1 MLGIWL
7 GFFAGAIHVIAG
19 PDHLAA
25 IAPLS
30 ARKGRGVA
38 LGFRWGLGHSGGV
51 LLVGLLA
58 LVFRD
63 LFPLEALSAWSE
75 RIVGVT
81 LVAIGLWGIHV
92 LKQDRL
98 HAHEHEHGTVKHVH
112 PHVHLQGS
120 NDSAHR
126 HSHAAWLIGVLHGF
140 AGSSHLFGVLP
151 AIAMPTVLEAG
162 LYLFS
167 FGVGTIVAMT
177 LFAAGIGR
185 ISRGPVFSRFGQ
197 PAVFGLCSVAAVACG
212 TYWIF
217 A

>member
-1 MLGIWL
+1 MLSVWL
-7 GFFAGAIHVIAG
+7 GFFAGAIHVVAG

-30 ARKGRGVA
+30 AREGRGAA
-38 LGFRWGLGHSGGV
+38 LGFRWGIGHSGGV

-58 LVFRD
+58 LIFRD
-63 LFPLEALSAWSE
+63 LFPLEALSEWSE

-92 LKQDRL
+92 LKQNRI
-98 HAHEHEHGTVKHVH
+98 HAHEHAHGAVKHVH
-112 PHVHLQGS
+112 PHVHFQDRDRS
-120 NDSAHR
+120 VHR

-151 AIAMPTVLEAG
+151 AIAMPTVWQAG
-162 LYLFS
+162 LYLLS
-167 FGVGTIVAMT
+167 FGVGTIAAMT
-177 LFAAGIGR
+177 LFASGIGR
-185 ISRGPVFSRFGQ
+185 ISRVPLFSRFG
-197 PAVFGLCSVAAVACG
+197 PHAMFGLCSVAAVACG